1 MPDRS
6 HLAPRTVD
14 RVFRM
19 PNRIVL
25 RAFFDLEIEGVENL
39 PRDGGAVIAANH
51 FSHLDPPLIA
61 INLDRFVRYLAV
73 DELFQESRAF
83 GLLLDFLGTI
93 PLDRGG
99 YPIAAMREAIDYVS
113 DGGVLGVFP
122 EGRRVERWGEDA
134 PKRGAAWLAKMTGAP
149 LVPVAIVGTEHSL
162 APGESAFRRTAVKI
176 WVEKPLMWT
185 DYEGEPEPMLSMM
198 ADWYTAVDGR
208 VQHWS

>member
-1 MPDRS
+1 
-6 HLAPRTVD
+6 
-14 RVFRM
+14 
-19 PNRIVL
+19 
-25 RAFFDLEIEGVENL
+25 
-39 PRDGGAVIAANH
+39 VIAANH

-61 INLDRFVRYLAV
+61 INLDRYVRYLAV

-93 PLDRGG
+93 PLDRDG
-99 YPIAAMREAIDYVS
+99 YPIAAMREAIDYVAG
-113 DGGVLGVFP
+113 GGVLGVFP
-122 EGRRVERWGEDA
+122 EGRRVERWGEDP

-176 WVEKPLMWT
+176 WVEKPLLWA
-185 DYEGEPEPMLSMM
+185 DYEGEPNPMVSMM
-198 ADWYTAVDGR
+198 SDWYTAVDGR